1 MYRDQ
6 TARVAELSGLQQITA
21 ALSDLGDPA
30 ELFAH
35 LVQRLAQ
42 LMDVEVCGV
51 LLYDDATQTLRAQPP
66 FYGTGDSGLGSY
78 RLTLVP
84 DTPAFALWQHPS
96 WYTNDP
102 TDPLLAALDFDRLCP
117 DVALRNVALVPM
129 VVGARRVG
137 LLLAANRQDGQ
148 PFMQED
154 MRPLMSFAT
163 QAAVVVENARL
174 YAEEHRRA
182 HELGALHEI
191 AQAVGSPARAVRPV
205 RADHGAHRRAAG
217 CGPLR
222 HPALRPA
229 GPSAGE
235 PAPVLRAGRRRE
247 RVVLPRPGGAGQRG

>member
-1 MYRDQ
+1 
-6 TARVAELSGLQQITA
+6 
-21 ALSDLGDPA
+21 
-30 ELFAH
+30 
-35 LVQRLAQ
+35 
-42 LMDVEVCGV
+42 
-51 LLYDDATQTLRAQPP
+51 
-66 FYGTGDSGLGSY
+66 
-78 RLTLVP
+78 
-84 DTPAFALWQHPS
+84 
-96 WYTNDP
+96 

-191 AQAVGSPARAVRPV
+191 AQAVGS
-205 RADHGAHRRAAG
+205 
-217 CGPLR
+217 
-222 HPALRPA
+222 
-229 GPSAGE
+229 
-235 PAPVLRAGRRRE
+235 LRAPSDLFAQITARIAALLDADLCGILLYDPQDRLL
-247 RVVLPRPGGAGQRG
+247 VSQRP